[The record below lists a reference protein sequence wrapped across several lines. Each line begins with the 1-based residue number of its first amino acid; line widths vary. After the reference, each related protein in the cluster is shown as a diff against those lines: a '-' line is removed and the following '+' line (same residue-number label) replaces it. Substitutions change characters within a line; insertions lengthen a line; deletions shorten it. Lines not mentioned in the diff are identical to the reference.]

1 MQYQNEQSR
10 SENTLNLKQYTQ
22 AAARTCP
29 AFGKVSQVIY
39 GRDAVIDL
47 DSMHMTMGMVTEVGE
62 LADVFK
68 KNMAYGK
75 PIDWVNVGEEVA
87 DVMWYL
93 VNFCRMNNID
103 LESELHKNIEKLKV
117 RFPEKFT
124 GEQAINRNVAA
135 ERVELE
141 K

>member
-1 MQYQNEQSR
+1 MDLREY
-10 SENTLNLKQYTQ
+10 TL

-29 AFGKVSQVIY
+29 TLGPV
-39 GRDAVIDL
+39 GLNDL
-47 DSMHMTMGMVTEVGE
+47 HMVLGMVTETAE

-68 KNMAYGK
+68 KDLAYGK

-87 DVMWYL
+87 DIMWYL

-103 LESELHKNIEKLKV
+103 LERELDKNINKLRV
-117 RFPEKFT
+117 RYPLSFT